1 MNTATVTETPNPP
14 APPNMSKAAL
24 AEAPTNAALFDAL
37 RVAADA
43 NDATAFWQAFRQLDK
58 STLLAEDYE
67 QLIHLALAT
76 DLGLLGRRLANEGTE
91 RYPHYEPLAKF
102 ALALAPPK
110 FLGTRPASDRDGRI
124 NSQWMRENGAQY
136 SGLWV
141 ALRDGKFYGAA
152 ETPLKLA
159 EILGDLKKFF
169 ITIAR

>member
-1 MNTATVTETPNPP
+1 MNTATSTETTTHPLPLP
-14 APPNMSKAAL
+14 EATTTD
-24 AEAPTNAALFDAL
+24 APTNEALFDAL
-37 RVAADA
+37 RLAADA
-43 NDATAFWQAFRQLDK
+43 NDDIKFLQAFRQLDK
-58 STLLAEDYE
+58 TTLLAEDYE

-76 DLGLLGRRLANEGTE
+76 DLGMLGRRLANEGTE

-110 FLGTRPASDRDGRI
+110 FLRFEPASNKDGRI
-124 NSQWMRENGAQY
+124 NRQWLRENGAQY

-159 EILGDLKKFF
+159 ETLGDLKKFF
-169 ITIAR
+169 ITIAH